1 MEKELNGGN
10 AILCFIYLFIY
21 LFIWID
27 SDDSIFIFKSL
38 VEWEIDNLCYFQ
50 TLFWWKKLITT

>member
-1 MEKELNGGN
+1 MVEMQF
-10 AILCFIYLFIY
+10 CVLFIY